1 LEKII
6 LNTNSENLF
15 PIIGYDILPMASS
28 INEEELRV
36 SAVLEFESGKT
47 TEWSNIN
54 RRKLLALIRKYK
66 VKSIGTDNPAEI
78 LLTGETLSSF
88 LKHLPVVSSLIHVN
102 LTKEGI
108 SVSMSKLIQH
118 HNITPSKE
126 KLSPL
131 KTARAIVKLIKL
143 NIGMVLEGF
152 ENETIIKI
160 GFPNKSKKGGFSQ
173 ARYQRQNEEVV
184 FRSYK
189 FLKESLEQNKLN
201 FDYNIVTTKYGA
213 KFAKF
218 HIFSSIMEVKNNV
231 KISSLF
237 PAKIKM
243 WSPQKKIVTHRPL
256 TDSPQIEKVSY
267 YNHLNRLII
276 GIDPGMVTAVAMI
289 NLSGKLINVTSR
301 RNYSKGEIIETIRE
315 FGVPVLICS
324 DVRPIP
330 TLVKKLASSYHT
342 HVFSPNSLLSKT
354 EKRSMVSKFLEFTS
368 LNNHEIDALSAC
380 IHAFNNYQDD
390 FLKIDTMNYL
400 GTEKD
405 MIKSLLIQGFNL
417 HDSMENIENMRI
429 SNLDV
434 EHTKEIKES
443 KSEDI
448 LVLLNRFQHLSAE
461 ISSNESL
468 INNLRAQIGR
478 LESKLIS
485 LESINSSLE
494 KKYSDLVNEKTL
506 NLLGSELIYQKEIQI
521 SHLNRVIIEK
531 IDSEESLKQR
541 ISDLEKLIWLS
552 IDNDQRAIRI
562 LKNFS
567 QDGIYQLNKQR
578 EISPADIILIL
589 NPTGGGP
596 LTSQYLADSRV
607 RLVFIEGHN
616 LSDEADYVLEKNN
629 IPVLRSEKY
638 NIVKLAE
645 FAVISNKELTKA
657 LDDYE
662 KLQMQKFSREKSS
675 LINSTIKEYYY
686 EREKEIIANKK
697 SYDNYEPEDEES
709 GI

>member
-1 LEKII
+1 L
-6 LNTNSENLF
+6 
-15 PIIGYDILPMASS
+15 
-28 INEEELRV
+28 
-36 SAVLEFESGKT
+36 
-47 TEWSNIN
+47 
-54 RRKLLALIRKYK
+54 
-66 VKSIGTDNPAEI
+66 
-78 LLTGETLSSF
+78 
-88 LKHLPVVSSLIHVN
+88 
-102 LTKEGI
+102 
-108 SVSMSKLIQH
+108 
-118 HNITPSKE
+118 
-126 KLSPL
+126 
-131 KTARAIVKLIKL
+131 
-143 NIGMVLEGF
+143 GM
-152 ENETIIKI
+152 
-160 GFPNKSKKGGFSQ
+160 
-173 ARYQRQNEEVV
+173 
-184 FRSYK
+184 
-189 FLKESLEQNKLN
+189 
-201 FDYNIVTTKYGA
+201 
-213 KFAKF
+213 
-218 HIFSSIMEVKNNV
+218 
-231 KISSLF
+231 
-237 PAKIKM
+237 
-243 WSPQKKIVTHRPL
+243 
-256 TDSPQIEKVSY
+256 
-267 YNHLNRLII
+267 
-276 GIDPGMVTAVAMI
+276 
-289 NLSGKLINVTSR
+289 
-301 RNYSKGEIIETIRE
+301 
-315 FGVPVLICS
+315 
-324 DVRPIP
+324 
-330 TLVKKLASSYHT
+330 
-342 HVFSPNSLLSKT
+342 
-354 EKRSMVSKFLEFTS
+354 
-368 LNNHEIDALSAC
+368 
-380 IHAFNNYQDD
+380 
-390 FLKIDTMNYL
+390 
-400 GTEKD
+400 EKD